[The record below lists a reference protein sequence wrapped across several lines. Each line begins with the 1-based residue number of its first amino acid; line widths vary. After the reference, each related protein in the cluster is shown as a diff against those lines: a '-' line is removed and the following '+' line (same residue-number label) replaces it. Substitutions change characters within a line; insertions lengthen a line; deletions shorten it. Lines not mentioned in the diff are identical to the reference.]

1 MNYKPL
7 APLHPASF
15 RDREAIGLWLSR
27 LPDLIY
33 KNQSFEVVF
42 DPASVPATSESV
54 QTITIAGV
62 TIGDIIII
70 NKPTNTAGLDLIGAW
85 ASAADTVSVKFRNAT
100 GSPIDPPQETYR
112 VMAIRL

>member
-7 APLHPASF
+7 APLNPSSF
-15 RDREAIGLWLSR
+15 RDPDAIGLWLAQ
-27 LPDLIY
+27 LTNVVPFI
-33 KNQSFEVVF
+33 QTFEAVVN
-42 DPASVPATSESV
+42 PSSVSATSESV

-62 TIGDIIII
+62 TIKDIIIV

-100 GSPIDPPQETYR
+100 GSPIDPAQETYR